1 MSAGSIV
8 QNYFAHYKNQAVKGT
23 RQKVLREA
31 VKKMVFFS
39 GIIPKAVDPTPPPH
53 PRHIKE

>member
-31 VKKMVFFS
+31 VKEWYFS
-39 GIIPKAVDPTPPPH
+39 GIIHKAVDPTPPPP